1 MIGGGSRLRII
12 VCDERGICYVLG
24 LAYRICVQF
33 MKTKGILSYTMLFM
47 RDNPIPNIAVIVS

>member
-1 MIGGGSRLRII
+1 MLRII
-12 VCDERGICYVLG
+12 VCDERGTCYVLG